1 MLRVAAFACL
11 LVFLFGC
18 GDSDPDDP
26 SETSYGPLEDV
37 KAYRQ
42 NIEPII
48 VEVSAIE
55 ALVQERAV
63 GSANVAT
70 AENLYPIYLEQR
82 PKLLQIMEHIDRI
95 KPPSALA
102 DLHQD
107 IRRLV
112 TLRLEAYGAVID
124 GWEAQDETRYEVAEG
139 KLRQANA
146 LIVSLNEKLMDV
158 DRVVGEADGGN
169 PVAA

>member
-112 TLRLEAYGAVID
+112 TLPRSLRRRDRRLGSARRNAVRSSR
-124 GWEAQDETRYEVAEG
+124 GETATGQRA
-139 KLRQANA
+139 
-146 LIVSLNEKLMDV
+146 
-158 DRVVGEADGGN
+158 DRIPE
-169 PVAA
+169 